1 MLKKKSVH
9 CSWDIYREKLAT
21 KFSKVLWWAYWV
33 GYLRNFHSFF
43 VIIFFLNFNFF
54 QLLQSVL
61 LKNKKNIPK
70 KDAVQL
76 KISSQCKRQKKIL
89 KKRERKTKNA
99 KKSNKDNKYIFIF
112 TFLYSK
118 TYIMNLGK
126 LFHIFTFVLQFFRVA
141 GYRKCSSK
149 TLTPKKISI
158 GLVDTVL
165 WPKLLIN
172 RLGI

>member
-54 QLLQSVL
+54 QLLENVL

-76 KISSQCKRQKKIL
+76 KISSQCKRQKKYW
-89 KKRERKTKNA
+89 KKEKEKRKMRKSQTKTIN
-99 KKSNKDNKYIFIF
+99 
-112 TFLYSK
+112 TFLFLLFYIVKLILWIWENLFYISTFSHLYYS
-118 TYIMNLGK
+118 
-126 LFHIFTFVLQFFRVA
+126 FSAWQV
-141 GYRKCSSK
+141 
-149 TLTPKKISI
+149 I
-158 GLVDTVL
+158 GNAVV
-165 WPKLLIN
+165 KH
-172 RLGI
+172 